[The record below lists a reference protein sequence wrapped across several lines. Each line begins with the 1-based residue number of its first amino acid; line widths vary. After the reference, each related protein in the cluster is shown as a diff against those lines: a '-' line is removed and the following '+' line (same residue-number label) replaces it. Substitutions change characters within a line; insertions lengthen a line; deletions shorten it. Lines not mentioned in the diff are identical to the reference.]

1 MSNID
6 LKYFR
11 IFINKEG
18 RICPHKEFWW
28 TAYGFLKKGYERR
41 QVENDY
47 MIKKNLNKYV
57 EEVSY
62 PPKPKNTNYKGLKV
76 NDKLLKYQLEKQ
88 LAWLKKLDDEEITD
102 QFCGYLSKLKINDW
116 YTISK
121 KKRRSKD
128 LKELIG
134 DIGSNRKTTKRAS
147 NLLKKSRMLTKYR
160 NK

>member
-41 QVENDY
+41 QIENDY

-62 PPKPKNTNYKGLKV
+62 PQKPKMNIIKKGNYLHHTIFIKQKIK
-76 NDKLLKYQLEKQ
+76 NFLLV
-88 LAWLKKLDDEEITD
+88 
-102 QFCGYLSKLKINDW
+102 
-116 YTISK
+116 
-121 KKRRSKD
+121 
-128 LKELIG
+128 
-134 DIGSNRKTTKRAS
+134 RKSTK
-147 NLLKKSRMLTKYR
+147 N
-160 NK
+160 

>member
-76 NDKLLKYQLEKQ
+76 NDKLLKYQYDKNGLLISSEIYELNSNWGGKLEKKHEYKFEFTFWQ
-88 LAWLKKLDDEEITD
+88 
-102 QFCGYLSKLKINDW
+102 
-116 YTISK
+116 
-121 KKRRSKD
+121 
-128 LKELIG
+128 
-134 DIGSNRKTTKRAS
+134 
-147 NLLKKSRMLTKYR
+147 
-160 NK
+160 